1 MSIFN
6 KGLFKETMRRLI
18 LPNAL
23 LTLLICFMGVGNILE
38 RSSLTRRYTIEYV
51 DEYLLLFSCLI
62 AIVLPLCAFNFIFKR
77 KACDFHG
84 ALPYSPLE
92 RYVTITVA
100 VFCQILFHLI
110 TVGII
115 LSVVAL
121 ICEYWQVMLLGEML
135 NIFLNV
141 FGICFMLAGFT
152 IFNVFFLQKSGR
164 ATFASLM
171 FLLISFLKL
180 FIFNSKY
187 EAFSLLK
194 YLHIYVIM
202 GVVFLLLGFLTF
214 KRQGFEPKFTI
225 FRQMYL
231 ETLPIYLIL
240 DLLVSETDVL
250 NLFYGLTFFIFSFF
264 TFLINVIS
272 LKTLKKCY
280 LCFASVTLSFV
291 LFLTASVIPYQ
302 VYSYIST
309 SETLTKPVAVTLAS
323 NIKDQY
329 TPPSAKTN
337 LYYDFYTYQAQ
348 NAEKIFISDPQVLDI
363 LDENGKYPANT
374 STNHISLTFKDR
386 LGRISTKTITLSTS
400 NRNKLVKIISQNQK
414 YKEAFL
420 TVPKYTMR
428 TDVYV
433 FSNSYKFTVED
444 RKTLYETFYKEF
456 NTLTQE
462 EKEYVTFYDY
472 AFTSKTPA
480 KMSNDY
486 VTINAYVLYGKN
498 AYSSL
503 YRFNEEVMPN
513 TFKLYKEL
521 IK

>member
-6 KGLFKETMRRLI
+6 KGLFKETLRRLI
-18 LPNAL
+18 LPTAILTVLNCL
-23 LTLLICFMGVGNILE
+23 LGLGSILE
-38 RSSLTRRYTIEYV
+38 GFSLTQRYTIDYV
-51 DEYLLLFSCLI
+51 DEYLLLFSCII
-62 AIVLPLCAFNFIFKR
+62 AIVLPLGAFDFIFKR
-77 KACDFHG
+77 KACDFYG

-92 RYVTITVA
+92 RYVTITLA
-100 VFCQILFHLI
+100 IFCQILFNLI
-110 TVGII
+110 LSGII
-115 LSVVAL
+115 LSVIAL
-121 ICEYWQVMLLGEML
+121 IFDYWKIMLLGEML
-135 NIFLNV
+135 NIFLNIL
-141 FGICFMLAGFT
+141 GICFMLAGFT

-164 ATFASLM
+164 AIFASIT

-180 FIFNSKY
+180 FIFSNKF

-194 YLHIYVIM
+194 YLHIYVIL
-202 GVVFLLLGFLTF
+202 GAIFLLLGFLTF
-214 KRQGFEPKFTI
+214 KHQGFEPKFNI
-225 FRQMYL
+225 QRQIYL
-231 ETLPIYLIL
+231 EVLPLYLIL
-240 DLLVSETDVL
+240 DLFSHESFIFESFSEIA
-250 NLFYGLTFFIFSFF
+250 FFIFSFF

-272 LKTLKKCY
+272 LKTIKKFY
-280 LCFASVTLSFV
+280 FCFISVLLSFV
-291 LFLTASVIPYQ
+291 LFFNASLIPYQ
-302 VYSYIST
+302 VYEFIST
-309 SETLTKPVAVTLAS
+309 SEALSKPVAVTLAS

-329 TPPSAKTN
+329 TPNVITN

-363 LDENGKYPANT
+363 LNEEVKYSTNT

-400 NRNKLVKIISQNQK
+400 NRNKLVKIISQNQR

-433 FSNSYKFTVED
+433 YPHNYNISPEDYEELYKVFYNEF
-444 RKTLYETFYKEF
+444 KTLTEK
-456 NTLTQE
+456 

-480 KMSNDY
+480 KTSNDY
-486 VTINAYVLYGKN
+486 VTISAYVLYGKN